1 MIQRLAIAGAG
12 GRMGRALLGA
22 SAAAPGL
29 RVTAALEHPASALL
43 GHDAG
48 ELSAPAR
55 GLTVIA
61 DISAALQ
68 VADVLIDFTR
78 PEGTMAHLDAC
89 RVAGVNMV
97 IGTTGFSA
105 AQKQDI
111 AAAAE
116 DIAIVFAAN
125 MSIGVNVALK
135 LVDMAT
141 RALHENY
148 DIEIVEAHHKMKVDA
163 PSGTA
168 LMLGDA
174 AAGAIGKPLNDL
186 AAYARHGNTGERRKG
201 DIGFAAIRGGD
212 IVGEH
217 TVMYCGDGERIE
229 VRHIATSRTNFA
241 SGAMAAARFLAGKRK
256 GLFDMQDVL
265 GLRA

>member
-1 MIQRLAIAGAG
+1 
-12 GRMGRALLGA
+12 MGRALMDACGQFPDM
-22 SAAAPGL
+22 SI
-29 RVTAALEHPASALL
+29 TAALEQASSPLI

-48 ELSAPAR
+48 ELCASAR
-55 GLTVIA
+55 GVTIA
-61 DISAALQ
+61 
-68 VADVLIDFTR
+68 ADVPEALKAADALIDFTR
-78 PEGTMAHLDAC
+78 PEGTLAHVAAC
-89 RVAGVNMV
+89 RATGVNMV
-97 IGTTGFSA
+97 IGTTGFSQ
-105 AQKQDI
+105 AQKQAI
-111 AAAAE
+111 ADASR

-135 LVDMAT
+135 LVDMTT

-168 LMLGDA
+168 LMLGEA
-174 AAGAIGKPLNDL
+174 AAGAIGKPLADI

-217 TVMYCGDGERIE
+217 TVMYAGEGERVEI
-229 VRHIATSRTNFA
+229 RHIATSRTNFA
-241 SGAMAAARFLAGKRK
+241 AGALTAARFLAGRK
-256 GLFDMQDVL
+256 SGLFDMQDVL

>member
-1 MIQRLAIAGAG
+1 
-12 GRMGRALLGA
+12 MGRALMDA
-22 SAAAPGL
+22 CAQFPDMSI
-29 RVTAALEHPASALL
+29 TAALEQASSPLI

-48 ELSAPAR
+48 ELSASAR
-55 GLTVIA
+55 GVPIA
-61 DISAALQ
+61 SDALAALKA
-68 VADVLIDFTR
+68 ADALIDFTR
-78 PEGTMAHLDAC
+78 PEGTLAHLSAC
-89 RVAGVNMV
+89 RAAGVNMV
-97 IGTTGFSA
+97 IGTTGFSQ
-105 AQKQDI
+105 AQRQAI
-111 AAAAE
+111 ADASR

-135 LVDMAT
+135 LVDLAT

-168 LMLGDA
+168 LMLGEA
-174 AAGAIGKPLNDL
+174 AAGAIGKPLADI

-217 TVMYCGDGERIE
+217 TVMYAGEGERVEI
-229 VRHIATSRTNFA
+229 RHVATSRTNFA
-241 SGAMAAARFLAGKRK
+241 AGALTAARFLAGRK
-256 GLFDMQDVL
+256 SGLFDMQDVL